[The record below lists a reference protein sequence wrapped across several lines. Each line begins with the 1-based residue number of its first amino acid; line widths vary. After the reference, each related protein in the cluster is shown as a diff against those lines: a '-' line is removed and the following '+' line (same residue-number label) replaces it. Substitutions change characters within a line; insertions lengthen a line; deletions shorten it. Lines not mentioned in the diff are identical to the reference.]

1 MTSFWNLFMLFVAI
15 NIPFAF
21 MVGAFEA
28 SPAFDCDDLNN
39 NGICEVGEPT
49 IDFSELGGV
58 EFPEGLRVNYTDN
71 PETSCGTADEE
82 TLVGQLCNKAVLQNL
97 NITAIGATGKD
108 QIIDTP
114 EVSIFSTLGLG
125 WIDQISDFGQIVVF
139 GVSLLFSA
147 VTGGFIVSVITSF
160 LFADQFPPE
169 FVIGVQVFIG
179 LMWLSF
185 FLKMT
190 RVGSPNPAE

>member
-1 MTSFWNLFMLFVAI
+1 MLFVAI

-49 IDFSELGGV
+49 IDFSQLGGV
-58 EFPEGLRVNYTDN
+58 DFPEGLQVNYTDN
-71 PETSCGTADEE
+71 PETSCGTADES

-97 NITAIGATGKD
+97 NITAIGATGED
-108 QIIDTP
+108 QIISTP
-114 EVSIFSTLGLG
+114 TVSVVD
-125 WIDQISDFGQIVVF
+125 WITQISDFGQIVVF

-160 LFADQFPPE
+160 LFADDFPPE
-169 FVIGVQVFIG
+169 FVIGIQVFIG

>member
-21 MVGAFEA
+21 IVGAFEA
-28 SPAFDCDDLNN
+28 SPEFD
-39 NGICEVGEPT
+39 EV
-49 IDFSELGGV
+49 DFSELGGV
-58 EFPEGLRVNYTDN
+58 EFPEGLKIDYTQN
-71 PETSCGTADEE
+71 PETSCGTTDES

-97 NITAIGATGKD
+97 NITAIGATGED
-108 QIIDTP
+108 QIVERP
-114 EVSIFSTLGLG
+114 EVGIVD
-125 WIDQISDFGQIVVF
+125 WITQISDFGQIVVF
-139 GVSLLFSA
+139 GISLLFSA

-160 LFADQFPPE
+160 LFADDFPPE
-169 FVIGVQVFIG
+169 FVIGIQVFIG

>member
-1 MTSFWNLFMLFVAI
+1 MLFVAI

-21 MVGAFEA
+21 VVGAFEA
-28 SPAFDCDDLNN
+28 SPEFD
-39 NGICEVGEPT
+39 E

-58 EFPEGLRVNYTDN
+58 DYPAGLQVNYTAN
-71 PETSCGTADEE
+71 PETACGTADEN
-82 TLVGQLCNKAVLQNL
+82 TLIGKLCTEATAQNL
-97 NITAIGATGKD
+97 NITAIGATGAD
-108 QIIDTP
+108 QIVDTTD
-114 EVSIFSTLGLG
+114 VSIFDEANA
-125 WIDQISDFGQIVVF
+125 WINNISDFGQLIVF

-169 FVIGVQVFIG
+169 FVIGIQVFIG

-185 FLKMT
+185 FFKQTIGRQL
-190 RVGSPNPAE
+190 NPSE